1 MSDIQHSGNGSVAL
15 STDRLLPG
23 VQRIG
28 NRDIEVTFLG
38 KNALGQPT
46 WLLWDALQPHLI
58 ALLSQ
63 GRMGY
68 HLEQRT
74 SYGVMMQENI
84 SLSRVQRALGG

>member
-1 MSDIQHSGNGSVAL
+1 MSDMQHSGSGSVAL
-15 STDRLLPG
+15 STDHLLPRG
-23 VQRIG
+23 QRIG

-38 KNALGQPT
+38 KNGSGQPT
-46 WLLWDALQPHLI
+46 WLLWDAQQPNLI

-63 GRMGY
+63 GSMGY

-74 SYGVMMQENI
+74 NYGVMLQENI

>member
-1 MSDIQHSGNGSVAL
+1 MSEMQHPGNGTVAL
-15 STDRLLPG
+15 STEHLVPG
-23 VQRIG
+23 IQQVG
-28 NRDIEVTFLG
+28 SRDIEVTFLG
-38 KNALGQPT
+38 KNAGGQPT
-46 WLLWDALQPHLI
+46 WLLWDASQPHLI

-74 SYGVMMQENI
+74 SYGVMIQENI

>member
-1 MSDIQHSGNGSVAL
+1 MSDMQHLENGTVAL
-15 STDRLLPG
+15 STEHLMPG
-23 VQRIG
+23 IQRIG
-28 NRDIEVTFLG
+28 ARDIEVTFLG
-38 KNALGQPT
+38 KNDGGQPT
-46 WLLWDALQPHLI
+46 WLLWDASQPHLI

-63 GRMGY
+63 GRLGY

>member
-1 MSDIQHSGNGSVAL
+1 MSEMQHLENGTVAL
-15 STDRLLPG
+15 STEHLMPG

-38 KNALGQPT
+38 KNGEGQPT
-46 WLLWDALQPHLI
+46 WLLWNASQPNLI

-74 SYGVMMQENI
+74 NYGVMVQENI

>member
-1 MSDIQHSGNGSVAL
+1 MSEMQHQENGSVAL
-15 STDRLLPG
+15 STEHLMPA

-28 NRDIEVTFLG
+28 AREIEVTFLG
-38 KNALGQPT
+38 KNDAGQPT
-46 WLLWDALQPHLI
+46 WMLWDAAQPHLI

-74 SYGVMMQENI
+74 NYGVMMQENI
-84 SLSRVQRALGG
+84 SLTRVQRAIGG